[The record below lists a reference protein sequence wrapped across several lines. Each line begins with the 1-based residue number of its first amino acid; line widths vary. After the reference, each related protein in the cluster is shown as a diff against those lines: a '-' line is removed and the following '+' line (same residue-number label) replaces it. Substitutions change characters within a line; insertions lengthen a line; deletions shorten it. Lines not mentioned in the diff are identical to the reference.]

1 MSEEVEVLEESHG
14 NEASKALDSVTDYV
28 ADRELDVSKAQN
40 ALSGLQSQQ
49 AALLAR
55 QRREAQ
61 LAAVKVD
68 PLDIQVI
75 MKELDLDKLKA
86 DRMLREHN
94 GDLYSTLKAF
104 VSY

>member
-1 MSEEVEVLEESHG
+1 MTDEVEEIRG

-28 ADRELDVSKAQN
+28 ADRELDVSKAQS
-40 ALSGLQSQQ
+40 ALSGLQGQQ

-68 PLDIQVI
+68 PQDIQVVI
-75 MKELDLDKLKA
+75 KELDLDKLKA
-86 DRMLREHN
+86 DRLLREHN
-94 GDLYSTLKAF
+94 GDLYNTLKAYIL
-104 VSY
+104 S